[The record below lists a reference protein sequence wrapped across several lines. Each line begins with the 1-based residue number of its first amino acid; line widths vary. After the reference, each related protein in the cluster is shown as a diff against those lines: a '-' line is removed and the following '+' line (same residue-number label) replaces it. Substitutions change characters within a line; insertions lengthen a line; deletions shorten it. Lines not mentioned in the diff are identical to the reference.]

1 MKADAKKITRRL
13 RIVRGQVDG
22 ILKMVEEDRYC
33 IDISNQLMAAIAAL
47 KSINR
52 AVLSAHLTHCVADS
66 MQQACDATEDPQRQ
80 TAWEQKIREIEAVIE
95 KLSK

>member
-1 MKADAKKITRRL
+1 MKADTKNITRRL

-22 ILKMVEEDRYC
+22 ILRMVEEDRYC

-52 AVLSAHLTHCVADS
+52 EVLSAHLTHCVADS
-66 MQQACDATEDPQRQ
+66 IPQLHDLRDDPLQQAE
-80 TAWEQKIREIEAVIE
+80 WEQKIREIEAVIE